1 MGAALAALMNRK
13 KVREPLSLRAS
24 MLEQVLGNALNDA
37 QKGLLGDFIES
48 YFKLAADEARRFRH
62 IESNKEYRKMEG
74 MEKEMEEEFGL
85 TWSDGIALEAKC
97 DTLLNLLTKKF
108 GPLSE
113 KVIRRVGA
121 IDSLEDA
128 DAYIERVLT
137 ASSLGEMELG

>member
-1 MGAALAALMNRK
+1 
-13 KVREPLSLRAS
+13 
-24 MLEQVLGNALNDA
+24 
-37 QKGLLGDFIES
+37 
-48 YFKLAADEARRFRH
+48 
-62 IESNKEYRKMEG
+62 MEG

-108 GPLSE
+108 GPLPE
-113 KVIRRVGA
+113 DVIRRVGA

-128 DAYIERVLT
+128 DACIERVLT